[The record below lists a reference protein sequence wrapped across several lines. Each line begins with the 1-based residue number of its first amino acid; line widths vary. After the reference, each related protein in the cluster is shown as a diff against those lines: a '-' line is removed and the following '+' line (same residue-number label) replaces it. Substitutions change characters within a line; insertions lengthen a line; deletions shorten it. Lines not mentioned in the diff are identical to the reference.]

1 MSSRHD
7 PFREFADRYDETV
20 QEVIGASG
28 ESVQFFADIKAA
40 LVHELLGNAPSPR
53 VLDFGCGT
61 GNTTRAL
68 ATAIPS
74 AEVVGIDVSAASV
87 IAARECKTNA
97 TPASFVCGG
106 FDGLPFKD
114 AAFDV
119 IFASCVFH
127 HIDRAE
133 HGTWMRELGRVLATG
148 GRLFVFEHNPL
159 NPLTLRVVR
168 NCPFDRGVVLLHP
181 GYTHR
186 LLSTSGVKAHRP
198 RFYFFFPRVLRFLR
212 PLERHLR
219 WLPLGAQ
226 YFVVGERQ

>member
-1 MSSRHD
+1 MSNRDD
-7 PFREFADRYDETV
+7 PFREYADRYDDTV

-40 LVHELLGNAPSPR
+40 LVQEMLGYAPSLR

-68 ATAIPS
+68 AAALPQ

-87 IAARECKTNA
+87 IAARQNTTDAIPA
-97 TPASFVCGG
+97 TFVCGG

-114 AAFDV
+114 SVFDV
-119 IFASCVFH
+119 VFASCVFH

-133 HGTWMRELGRVLATG
+133 HSTWMGELVRVLASR
-148 GRLFVFEHNPL
+148 GRLFIFEHNPL

-181 GYTHR
+181 SYTHR
-186 LLSTSGVKAHRP
+186 LLSTGGVTAHRLC
-198 RFYFFFPRVLRFLR
+198 FYFFFPHVLRFLR
-212 PLERHLR
+212 PLERYLR

-226 YFVVGERQ
+226 YFVVAERQ